1 MIEDDC
7 MKKGLKW
14 FDAKLIKLINAN
26 IKSDF
31 LDRFMLRFT
40 NLGGVLSTTVFVLIL
55 LFFGNREGN
64 IIGIQGT
71 ITLAIS
77 QTITYGLKS
86 LLSRERPYNIL
97 KGLNTFDIILKD
109 YSFPSGH
116 TSASFAIA
124 TTVALN
130 IPKLSIVVF
139 IIALI
144 IGVSRIYLGVHYPTD
159 VVAGMILGIGSAIVT
174 HIYLVDC
181 FLEYFIGLINT

>member
-1 MIEDDC
+1 

-55 LFFGNREGN
+55 LFFGNREGK

-71 ITLAIS
+71 ITLVIS

>member
-55 LFFGNREGN
+55 LFFGNREGK

-71 ITLAIS
+71 ITLVIS

>member
-55 LFFGNREGN
+55 LFFGNREGK